1 LQTRRRVAVSA
12 PPNAAPTRIPSAT
25 GDSKPSPRADA
36 ALIRCGRAAVLIV
49 LLVAA
54 LDWVGWASGV
64 EELTRIVPSWPR
76 MTAWTALW
84 LATLGV
90 SIVAKSY
97 GSRTGLVW
105 VARGLAAAVGASAVV
120 VLAQYVTGQ
129 NFGIDDLWFTEALHQ
144 VQGGSWP
151 GRPSPQTA
159 SATLVLS
166 VALVL
171 PLSARTGVR
180 TVRTTCMV
188 AALVIPSIAILSYLF
203 GAIGLVSATKSTG
216 IALTTAIC
224 LLLLVAAAL
233 LLRPDGVPRA
243 WLLSGT
249 NRRLL
254 IRIGAIVASYPILV
268 GLSWRVLL
276 AFGAGEREG
285 LIVAMTVGTLIVGTA
300 ALHFAQRIVDL
311 SARVQKQAEQL
322 TKELET
328 AAAYMVSI
336 MPYDLAGVVD
346 VSSRYLPSREL
357 GGDCFDYHWV
367 DDDHLVVYLI
377 DVSGHGIEPALLAVS
392 AHNMLRS
399 GSIPFETALEPE
411 AVLAELNGMFQME
424 QQNNHYFTM
433 WYGVYEASTRI
444 LRYASAG
451 SPPALAFTAPVEKVV
466 TVAELSTLA
475 APVGLFEETEFISR
489 WFAVPPGCRILVYS
503 DGASELELA
512 DGHHLT
518 PDAFKDLTTELA
530 RSQEWSIDELIA
542 QLRATATTGTFADDC
557 STILMVFD

>member
-1 LQTRRRVAVSA
+1 MV
-12 PPNAAPTRIPSAT
+12 I
-25 GDSKPSPRADA
+25 
-36 ALIRCGRAAVLIV
+36 
-49 LLVAA
+49 
-54 LDWVGWASGV
+54 
-64 EELTRIVPSWPR
+64 
-76 MTAWTALW
+76 
-84 LATLGV
+84 
-90 SIVAKSY
+90 
-97 GSRTGLVW
+97 
-105 VARGLAAAVGASAVV
+105 
-120 VLAQYVTGQ
+120 LAQYVTGRG
-129 NFGIDDLWFTEALHQ
+129 FGIDDLWFADALQQ
-144 VQGGSWP
+144 VNGGSWP

-159 SATLVLS
+159 SATLLLS
-166 VALVL
+166 AAVAL
-171 PLSARTGVR
+171 PQTDRWGIR
-180 TVRTTCMV
+180 TVRTTCIM
-188 AALVIPSIAILSYLF
+188 AALVIPGVAILSYLF

-216 IALTTAIC
+216 VALTTAIC
-224 LLLLVAAAL
+224 LLLLVAAAI

-243 WLLSGT
+243 WLLSGI

-254 IRIGAIVASYPILV
+254 IRIGAIVASFPILV

-276 AFGAGEREG
+276 AFGVGEREG
-285 LIVAMTVGTLIVGTA
+285 LIASTMVGTVIVGTT
-300 ALHFAQRIVDL
+300 ALHFTQRIADL
-311 SARVQKQAEQL
+311 AARVQKQAEQL

-336 MPYDLAGVVD
+336 MPYDLDGLVD

-411 AVLAELNGMFQME
+411 LVLAELNSMFQME

-433 WYGVYEASTRI
+433 WYGVYEASTRM

-451 SPPALAFTAPVEKVV
+451 SPPALAFTAPVQKVV
-466 TVAELSTLA
+466 AVDELSTLA
-475 APVGLFEETEFISR
+475 APVGLFQETEFTSQC
-489 WFAVPPGCRILVYS
+489 FAVPPGCRILVYS

-512 DGHHLT
+512 DGRHLT
-518 PDAFKDLTTELA
+518 PDGFKNLTTELA
-530 RSQEWSIDELIA
+530 RSPEWSIDELIDE
-542 QLRATATTGTFADDC
+542 LRATTAEETFADDC